1 MWDKIWDIRRAV
13 PAPALMSDVVTWLP
27 IATVVGIMAGLAAA
41 LFLVVLD
48 AVTVYRQAN
57 PLLILLLPLAGLGV
71 GYAYHRFGGRARGG
85 NALIIDEIHVNGQRL
100 PRRMVPFILVGTWV
114 SHLFGASVGREGTG
128 VQMSASL
135 ADQVAHRL
143 RLTPERRRIVLIT
156 SIAAGFSAV
165 FNAPVAGLVFALEVY
180 NVGQMRYDA
189 LLPALVGALI
199 GDWVVHLLQVPHSAY
214 PLLPITDFDASLLL
228 KVVVAALAFGLA
240 ARLFIRLT
248 DVIRHLITVN
258 VSSPAFRPVVGGV
271 IVVALTLLLAT
282 DQYNGL
288 SVELAKAAT
297 RGEEVPML
305 AFLLKIVF
313 TALSLGSGFV
323 GGEVTPLFVIGATFG
338 ADLARL
344 LAVDP
349 SFLASLGFVAVFA
362 AASNTPIACVLLGVE
377 LFGGGSLVY
386 LLTACVVAYFA
397 SGHRSIYG
405 TQRVVTPKYS
415 AELPEEPPTIHE
427 WSRRKTD

>member
-13 PAPALMSDVVTWLP
+13 GLLALVSDVVTWLP
-27 IATVVGIMAGLAAA
+27 IATVVGVMAGLTAA

-48 AVTVYRQAN
+48 AITVFRQAN
-57 PLLILLLPLAGLGV
+57 PSLILLLPLAGFAIGF
-71 GYAYHRFGGRARGG
+71 AYHRFGGRAKGG

-100 PRRMVPFILVGTWV
+100 PRRMLPFILIGTWV

-135 ADQVAHRL
+135 ADQVAHYL

-214 PLLPITDFDASLLL
+214 PLLPMTDFDASLLL

-240 ARLFIRLT
+240 ARLFIRFT

-282 DQYNGL
+282 DQYNG
-288 SVELAKAAT
+288 
-297 RGEEVPML
+297 
-305 AFLLKIVF
+305 
-313 TALSLGSGFV
+313 
-323 GGEVTPLFVIGATFG
+323 
-338 ADLARL
+338 
-344 LAVDP
+344 
-349 SFLASLGFVAVFA
+349 
-362 AASNTPIACVLLGVE
+362 
-377 LFGGGSLVY
+377 
-386 LLTACVVAYFA
+386 
-397 SGHRSIYG
+397 
-405 TQRVVTPKYS
+405 
-415 AELPEEPPTIHE
+415 
-427 WSRRKTD
+427 

>member
-1 MWDKIWDIRRAV
+1 MWNKIWDARPRLSV
-13 PAPALMSDVVTWLP
+13 PSLLRDLMLWLP
-27 IATVVGIMAGLAAA
+27 IAAVVGVMAGLAAA

-48 AVTVYRQAN
+48 AVTAYRQAN
-57 PLLILLLPLAGLGV
+57 PWLILLLPLAGWAI
-71 GYAYHRFGGRARGG
+71 GYAYHRYGGRARGG
-85 NALIIDEIHVNGQRL
+85 NALIIDEIHRNEARL
-100 PRRMVPFILVGTWV
+100 PRRMTPFILIGTWT

-143 RLTPERRRIVLIT
+143 RLSPERRRIVLIT

-180 NVGQMRYDA
+180 SVGQMRYDA
-189 LLPALVGALI
+189 LLPALLGALI

-214 PLLPITDFDASLLL
+214 PLLPTIDFEADLLL
-228 KVVVAALAFGLA
+228 KVALAAVAFGLT
-240 ARLFIRLT
+240 ARLFIRMT
-248 DVIRHLITVN
+248 DGVRHLIAVN
-258 VSSPAFRPVVGGV
+258 VSSPPLRPMIGGV
-271 IVVALTLLLAT
+271 IVLGLTLLLAT

-297 RGEEVPML
+297 QGQDVPAL
-305 AFLLKIVF
+305 AFLLKILF
-313 TALSLGSGFV
+313 TAVSLGSGFV
-323 GGEVTPLFVIGATFG
+323 GGEVTPLFVIGATLG

-344 LAVDP
+344 LTVDP
-349 SFLASLGFVAVFA
+349 SFLSSLGFVAVFA

-386 LLTACVVAYFA
+386 LLTACIIAYFA

-405 TQRVVTPKYS
+405 TQRVAIPKYE
-415 AELPEEPPTIHE
+415 APLQDQPPTIHE
-427 WSRRKTD
+427 WAKKAD

>member
-1 MWDKIWDIRRAV
+1 MWDKIWDIRQSLTV
-13 PAPALMSDVVTWLP
+13 PTLFRDVVTWLP
-27 IATVVGIMAGLAAA
+27 IATVVGVMAGLAAA

-48 AVTVYRQAN
+48 AVTAFREAN
-57 PLLILLLPLAGLGV
+57 PLLILLLPLAGLGIGFV
-71 GYAYHRFGGRARGG
+71 YHRFGGRAKGG
-85 NALIIDEIHVNGQRL
+85 NALIIEEIHVNGQRL
-100 PRRMVPFILVGTWV
+100 PRRMMPFILIGTWV

-180 NVGQMRYDA
+180 SVGQIRYDA
-189 LLPALVGALI
+189 LLPALVGTLI
-199 GDWVVHLLQVPHSAY
+199 GDWVVQLLQVPHGAY
-214 PLLPITDFDASLLL
+214 PLLPALDFDAELML
-228 KVVVAALAFGLA
+228 KVIAAGLIFGLA
-240 ARLFIRLT
+240 ARVFIRLT
-248 DVIRHLITVN
+248 DAIRHVIGVN
-258 VSSPAFRPVVGGV
+258 VSSPPFRPVVGGV
-271 IVVALTLLLAT
+271 IIVALTLLLAT

-297 RGEEVPML
+297 QGESVPPL

-313 TALSLGSGFV
+313 TAVSLGSGFV
-323 GGEVTPLFVIGATFG
+323 GGEVTPLFVIGSTLG
-338 ADLARL
+338 ADLAQL
-344 LAVDP
+344 LAVDS
-349 SFLASLGFVAVFA
+349 SFLASIGFVAVFA

-386 LLTACVVAYFA
+386 LMVACVVAYFA

-405 TQRVVTPKYS
+405 TQRVVTPKY
-415 AELPEEPPTIHE
+415 AATLPDDPPTIHE
-427 WSRRKTD
+427 WGQKKAD

>member
-1 MWDKIWDIRRAV
+1 MV
-13 PAPALMSDVVTWLP
+13 PSFFRDLLLWVP
-27 IATVVGIMAGLAAA
+27 IATIIGVMAGLAAA

-48 AVTVYRQAN
+48 AITDYRQAN
-57 PLLILLLPLAGLGV
+57 PWLILLLPLAGWAI
-71 GYAYHRFGGRARGG
+71 GYAYHRYGGRARGG
-85 NALIIDEIHVNGQRL
+85 NALIIDEIHRNEARL
-100 PRRMVPFILVGTWV
+100 PRRMMPFILIGTWT

-143 RLTPERRRIVLIT
+143 RLSPERRRIVLIT
-156 SIAAGFSAV
+156 SVAAGFSAV

-180 NVGQMRYDA
+180 SVGQIRYDA
-189 LLPALVGALI
+189 LMPALLGALI

-214 PLLPITDFDASLLL
+214 PLLPMIDFEADLLL
-228 KVVVAALAFGLA
+228 KVALAAVAFGLT
-240 ARLFIRLT
+240 ARLFIRMT
-248 DVIRHLITVN
+248 DGVRHLITVN
-258 VSSPAFRPVVGGV
+258 VSSPPLRPMIGGV
-271 IVVALTLLLAT
+271 IVLGLTLLLAT

-297 RGEEVPML
+297 QGQDVPAL
-305 AFLLKIVF
+305 AFLLKILF
-313 TALSLGSGFV
+313 TAVSLGSGFV
-323 GGEVTPLFVIGATFG
+323 GGEVTPLFVIGATVG

-344 LAVDP
+344 LTVDP
-349 SFLASLGFVAVFA
+349 SFLSSLGFVAVFA

-386 LLTACVVAYFA
+386 LLTACIIAYFT

-405 TQRVVTPKYS
+405 TQRVAIPKYE
-415 AELPEEPPTIHE
+415 APLPEEPPTIHE
-427 WSRRKTD
+427 WARKTD